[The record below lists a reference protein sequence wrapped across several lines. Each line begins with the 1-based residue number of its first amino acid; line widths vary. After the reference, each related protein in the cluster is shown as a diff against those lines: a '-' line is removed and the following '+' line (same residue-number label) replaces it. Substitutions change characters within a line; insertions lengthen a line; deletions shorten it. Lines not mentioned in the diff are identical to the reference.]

1 MQEFSDPGPEEFPCG
16 CMVTTGPGTPGERTI
31 VFANRYFYKRL
42 GFNRGS
48 LLGHSLA
55 SLLTPA
61 SCIILDSFILPM
73 LKHEGKVEEI
83 LLEVLSSDDA
93 HIPVVANAV
102 MEGPGEKY
110 IYWSLFRAVQR
121 DRLYKEL
128 NQTRDLAEQASRAK
142 SRFLSNMSHEL
153 RTPMNAILGFSQ
165 IMKADPAL
173 PENDVSSVDEI
184 IKAGHHLLEL
194 INEVLDLA
202 RVEAGQIDVSLEPVQ
217 VTTSIEDVLRLVRP
231 LAEEREIQC
240 RLNATE
246 CLSVKADRTRL
257 KQVLLNLVSNAIK
270 YNRAGGEVTVDV
282 ERVQD
287 DSDHRVRLSV
297 TDTGQGIEP
306 EDLSGLTS
314 PFNRLQRE
322 ESSIEGTGI
331 GLTITRQIV
340 EAMDGTL
347 GISSEV
353 GVGSTFWIEL
363 PECQPMGPAPETP
376 VEKPATDTAASEP
389 RSDIVLYIEDNP
401 VNLKLVAQFVRRHG
415 KARMV
420 PADTPEKGIE
430 LASTLK
436 PAVIL
441 LDLSMPGMDGFQVL
455 EILKAKPEL
464 AGIPII
470 AMSAYALPED
480 IHRGKAAGFDDYLT
494 KPLKLNHFFEVL
506 DQHLADQPRS

>member
-1 MQEFSDPGPEEFPCG
+1 MQEFFDSGNENFPCG
-16 CMVTTGPGTPGERTI
+16 CLVTTGPGTPGERTI
-31 VFANRYFYKRL
+31 VFANGYFYDRL
-42 GFNRGS
+42 GFTSGS
-48 LLGHSLA
+48 LLGQSLA
-55 SLLTPA
+55 SVLTPA
-61 SCIILDSFILPM
+61 SCIILDSFMLPM

-83 LLEVLSSDDA
+83 LLEVLSSDEER
-93 HIPVVANAV
+93 IPVVVNAV
-102 MEGPGEKY
+102 TERPGEKY
-110 IYWSLFRAVQR
+110 IYWGLFRAVQR

-128 NQTRDLAEQASRAK
+128 NQTRDMAEQASRAK

-173 PENDVSSVDEI
+173 PESHGSSVDEI
-184 IKAGHHLLEL
+184 IKAGQHLLEL
-194 INEVLDLA
+194 INEILDLA
-202 RVEAGQIDVSLEPVQ
+202 RVEAGQVDVSLEPVE
-217 VTTSIEDVLRLVRP
+217 VTTSIEDVLSLVRP
-231 LAEEREIQC
+231 LAQERDIQC
-240 RLNATE
+240 QLNATE
-246 CLSVKADRTRL
+246 RPAVRADRTRL

-270 YNRAGGEVTVDV
+270 YNRTGGEVTVGV
-282 ERVQD
+282 KRVQQD
-287 DSDHRVRLSV
+287 GHNRVRLSV
-297 TDTGQGIEP
+297 TDTGPGIDP
-306 EDLSGLTS
+306 EDLSGLST
-314 PFNRLQRE
+314 PFNRLVKE
-322 ESSIEGTGI
+322 GGSVEGTGI

-363 PECQPMGPAPETP
+363 AECQPKSPAPETP
-376 VEKPATDTAASEP
+376 AEKPAAETAAPEP
-389 RSDIVLYIEDNP
+389 QSDIVLYIEDNP

-415 KARMV
+415 RARMV
-420 PADTPEKGIE
+420 PAGTPELGIA

-436 PAVIL
+436 PAIIL

-464 AGIPII
+464 AGIPVI

-494 KPLKLNHFFEVL
+494 KPIKLNQFFEVL
-506 DQHLADQPRS
+506 DQHLFDQTRS